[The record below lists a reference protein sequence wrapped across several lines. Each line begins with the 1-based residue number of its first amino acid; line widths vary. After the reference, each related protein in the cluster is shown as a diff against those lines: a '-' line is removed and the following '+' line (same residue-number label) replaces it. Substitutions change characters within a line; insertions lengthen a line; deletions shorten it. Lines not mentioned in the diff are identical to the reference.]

1 MHPAATDSADTETM
15 RWLFSQD
22 LDPVFWR
29 AARLGVESVWYA
41 HVPFA
46 HWIVTVTRPRLLVE
60 LGTHNGVSY
69 SAFCEAVVNGKLE
82 TRCFAV
88 DTWKGDD
95 YSGFYR
101 EEIYLDFSRFHDQR
115 YGAFSKLLRCRFD
128 EALSSFADSS
138 IDILHLDGLH
148 TYDAARHDFKSWQ
161 QKLSESAAVLF
172 HGTNLRERDFAVR
185 RFWGELR
192 ARFPSF
198 EFLHGEGLGVLAVG
212 HSTPRA
218 VRELCMLRD
227 PAAIQAVRER
237 FSLLGERWSLPA
249 QQELKHQAELA
260 ETQSRI
266 ESLKEELTSGEAR
279 IASLEN
285 ELTRLAHCEKQL
297 RARAAHRAEQARAEA
312 AIAVAKTVATG
323 PTTDL
328 PSLTTGTRLLYISG
342 EPDTPGNL
350 YRVVRYVEAANAAGW
365 QASWIRL
372 DQVTQHSD
380 EIARADILIIW
391 RAPWGKPVEDVVRTA
406 RRAGTK
412 IVFDIDDLLVDP
424 DLVRVEVID
433 GIRTN
438 GTSELQ
444 WRESCARFHS
454 TMLAADYCTAPTEEL
469 AASMR
474 RFSVPTMTLP
484 NGFDRTSYQVSRCS
498 VRRRRQ
504 EKPDEMV
511 RIGYAAGTRTHQR
524 DFSVAAEAIAR
535 VLRERPSCRLVLFR
549 LQIGPAATLPTIE
562 IEKFPSFRGI
572 EDQIEWRT
580 IVPLPQLPEEMARFD
595 INIAPLEIGN
605 MFCQAKSELKFFE
618 AALLDVPTIAS
629 PTGPY
634 ERAIS
639 NGVTGFLADSY
650 EEWYTSLLRLVD
662 EPALRNRIA
671 RAANRDAL
679 WRYGPLRRADKM
691 FSALPQLLG
700 DSRAAAHGYAFELFR
715 RQAGESPPISIP
727 EADIKFESDQ
737 LDDAAL
743 TIILSLDNNT
753 PYPEE
758 ALEST
763 RKQTLP
769 RFDLVVVHASQT
781 ETSIFR
787 VVDWVRR
794 YADRFNRAV
803 VLQPKANVGK
813 GAARN
818 VGIDASDT
826 LWTLCLDADKRLL
839 PRCATACLAAI
850 RDTGAAFACPRVR
863 KFGASSDRS
872 ANHPYDPAQ
881 FASGNDVNFT
891 AIIAK
896 EAWAAVGG
904 YTESPSEGDYSFCR
918 RLVEYGLWGCTVG
931 DKPLAELGTNRPSS
945 HKP

>member
-1 MHPAATDSADTETM
+1 MHTAATDSADTETM
-15 RWLFSQD
+15 RWLFSHD

-29 AARLGVESVWYA
+29 ARRLGVESAWYA

-88 DTWKGDD
+88 HPWKDDD

-101 EEIYLDFSRFHDQR
+101 EEMYLDFSRFHDRR

-161 QKLSESAAVLF
+161 PKLSESAAVLF
-172 HGTNLRERDFAVR
+172 HGTNVTERDFAVW

-192 ARFPSF
+192 AQFPSF

-237 FSLLGERWSLPA
+237 FSLLGERWSLPV
-249 QQELKHQAELA
+249 QQELKHKAELA

-266 ESLKEELTSGEAR
+266 ESLKEKLTSREAR

-285 ELTRLAHCEKQL
+285 ELARLTHCEKQL

-312 AIAVAKTVATG
+312 ATAVAKNVATG

-328 PSLTTGTRLLYISG
+328 PSPTTGTRLLYISG

-391 RAPWGKPVEDVVRTA
+391 RAPWGKPVEDVVKTA
-406 RRAGTK
+406 RRAGAK

-424 DLVRVEVID
+424 DLARVEVID

-438 GTSELQ
+438 GTSEHQ

-484 NGFDRTSYQVSRCS
+484 NGFDRTSYQVSRRF

-504 EKPDEMV
+504 EKPEEMV
-511 RIGYAAGTRTHQR
+511 RIGYAAAPGPISATFQSRPKRSQEFCGNAPHAVWCYSGSRLGQRPHCPPSRSRNSQAFEESKTRSSGVPLFPCR
-524 DFSVAAEAIAR
+524 NSRKKWR
-535 VLRERPSCRLVLFR
+535 VLTSTSPHWKSGTC
-549 LQIGPAATLPTIE
+549 
-562 IEKFPSFRGI
+562 S
-572 EDQIEWRT
+572 
-580 IVPLPQLPEEMARFD
+580 
-595 INIAPLEIGN
+595 
-605 MFCQAKSELKFFE
+605 AKQK
-618 AALLDVPTIAS
+618 AS
-629 PTGPY
+629 
-634 ERAIS
+634 
-639 NGVTGFLADSY
+639 
-650 EEWYTSLLRLVD
+650 
-662 EPALRNRIA
+662 
-671 RAANRDAL
+671 
-679 WRYGPLRRADKM
+679 
-691 FSALPQLLG
+691 
-700 DSRAAAHGYAFELFR
+700 
-715 RQAGESPPISIP
+715 
-727 EADIKFESDQ
+727 
-737 LDDAAL
+737 
-743 TIILSLDNNT
+743 
-753 PYPEE
+753 
-758 ALEST
+758 
-763 RKQTLP
+763 
-769 RFDLVVVHASQT
+769 
-781 ETSIFR
+781 
-787 VVDWVRR
+787 
-794 YADRFNRAV
+794 
-803 VLQPKANVGK
+803 
-813 GAARN
+813 
-818 VGIDASDT
+818 
-826 LWTLCLDADKRLL
+826 
-839 PRCATACLAAI
+839 
-850 RDTGAAFACPRVR
+850 
-863 KFGASSDRS
+863 
-872 ANHPYDPAQ
+872 
-881 FASGNDVNFT
+881 
-891 AIIAK
+891 
-896 EAWAAVGG
+896 
-904 YTESPSEGDYSFCR
+904 
-918 RLVEYGLWGCTVG
+918 
-931 DKPLAELGTNRPSS
+931 
-945 HKP
+945 